1 MKRLALCIGNQDY
14 EFLPKLNC
22 AVADAVSME
31 EVLKELGFDT
41 MIGTDLNR
49 EDMANKIFEFQD
61 KITDYD
67 AILIYYAG
75 HGFQVENDNI
85 LAPVDLNVNA
95 RPGMVAYNAFPL
107 QKLLEVMSDNPEQ
120 TKIVILDACREN
132 LGYRGTFNTFAPI
145 SAPRG
150 SIVAYSTSP
159 GKYSR
164 ENDATGH
171 GKYTEALLKYI
182 ALPRVEIETVFK
194 KVRENLTF
202 DTDGTQV
209 PWEHTSLIGSF
220 YLNPDTIYDGASYVQ
235 ESIEDSRFRF
245 STGSS
250 VRAIVEG
257 LKSRQWYTQEEA
269 IKKVPGIE
277 MSNVSINELFVLGRN
292 IYQAAEGNC
301 YACQRFIDGFEGNT
315 RIADEAKVHILNGM
329 AFEIYYDSEGKLR
342 TQMKTGY
349 YQKVIY
355 CLERPAF
362 YSSREFI
369 SSYLCKVEER
379 PIYIPGQNEIMYLHI
394 STAYNG
400 EEYEIKEIQYQG
412 KNILKWNAE
421 WDTFPASPRRRSFEE
436 SIAKKLVAPLD
447 VIRFQYDNDEIKNET
462 HLVLESGEFQLVL

>member
-1 MKRLALCIGNQDY
+1 MKRLALCIGNQEY
-14 EFLPKLNC
+14 EVLPKLNC

-31 EVLKELGFDT
+31 EALKELGFDT
-41 MIGTDLNR
+41 MLGTDLNR
-49 EDMANKIFEFQD
+49 EDMADLIFEFQD
-61 KITDYD
+61 KIEGYD
-67 AILIYYAG
+67 AVLVYYAG

-85 LAPVDLNVNA
+85 LAPIDLNVNA
-95 RPGMVAYNAFPL
+95 RSGMVAYNAFPL

-150 SIVAYSTSP
+150 SIIAYSTSP
-159 GKYSR
+159 GKYSK
-164 ENDATGH
+164 ECNTTGH

-194 KVRENLTF
+194 KVRENLAL

-220 YLNPDTIYDGASYVQ
+220 YFNPDTIYDGSFYVQ
-235 ESIEDSRFRF
+235 ESLADSRFRF
-245 STGSS
+245 TTGSS

-269 IKKVPGIE
+269 IKKVPDID

-292 IYQAAEGNC
+292 IYQAAEGKC

-315 RIADEAKVHILNGM
+315 RIPDEAKVHILNGM

-342 TQMKTGY
+342 TYMKTGN

-369 SSYLCKVEER
+369 SSYLCKVEDR
-379 PIYIPGQNEIMYLHI
+379 PIYIPGQNEIIYLHI
-394 STAYNG
+394 STDYNG
-400 EEYEIKEIQYQG
+400 EEYEIKEIRYQG
-412 KNILKWNAE
+412 KNILKWNDDWNAL
-421 WDTFPASPRRRSFEE
+421 PATSRRKSFEE

-447 VIRFQYDNDEIKNET
+447 VIRFQYDSDEIRNET
-462 HLVLESGEFQLVL
+462 YLFLETGEYTLTF